1 MFDGAQ
7 VRRGRLGRALM
18 AISAVAAFCAATP
31 AAAQNKSDQSVTFHK
46 EIEPILQRS
55 CQQCHRPDSI
65 APMSL
70 ITYQETRPYAREI
83 KRRVALKNNYGQRGV
98 MPPWFIEKN
107 IGIQKFKD
115 DISLSDD
122 EVAKI
127 AKWVDSGAPE
137 GDAKDAPPALKFAD
151 DKEWFLGK
159 PDLIVSSPEVLVKGV
174 SPDWWGDFGETKIT
188 GLKENRYAK
197 AVQYKEVSPAP
208 KGMLKS
214 ESKGDTYAGQGKV
227 ALVVFHHGSAGVHVP
242 SDDPIAGDP
251 EANLAGQLSLHEV
264 GRNGDQFPPEAGKLI
279 PANGFLSWNAHVHSP
294 GVVGAD
300 RKARLDL
307 GMWFHPTGYKPKYKE
322 SGIQM
327 GSTELDIRPDSDY
340 QRYDGYWV
348 APQPVRML
356 NFEPHMHATGLRM
369 CVEAIYA
376 RSIETLNCSGYD
388 HNWVRNYQY
397 DDNVAPLLP
406 KGTILHVIGWF
417 DGTAKN
423 PNIIEPRNTTVYGR
437 RTVSNMFGVE
447 NRGNLLTD
455 EEYQE
460 EVAKRKAYYEKTG
473 EPIIG
478 CPACYATTPTGPV
491 SK

>member
-1 MFDGAQ
+1 
-7 VRRGRLGRALM
+7 
-18 AISAVAAFCAATP
+18 
-31 AAAQNKSDQSVTFHK
+31 
-46 EIEPILQRS
+46 
-55 CQQCHRPDSI
+55 
-65 APMSL
+65 
-70 ITYQETRPYAREI
+70 
-83 KRRVALKNNYGQRGV
+83 
-98 MPPWFIEKN
+98 
-107 IGIQKFKD
+107 
-115 DISLSDD
+115 
-122 EVAKI
+122 
-127 AKWVDSGAPE
+127 
-137 GDAKDAPPALKFAD
+137 
-151 DKEWFLGK
+151 
-159 PDLIVSSPEVLVKGV
+159 
-174 SPDWWGDFGETKIT
+174 
-188 GLKENRYAK
+188 
-197 AVQYKEVSPAP
+197 
-208 KGMLKS
+208 
-214 ESKGDTYAGQGKV
+214 
-227 ALVVFHHGSAGVHVP
+227 
-242 SDDPIAGDP
+242 
-251 EANLAGQLSLHEV
+251 
-264 GRNGDQFPPEAGKLI
+264 
-279 PANGFLSWNAHVHSP
+279 
-294 GVVGAD
+294 
-300 RKARLDL
+300 
-307 GMWFHPTGYKPKYKE
+307 
-322 SGIQM
+322 M

-455 EEYQE
+455 EQYQE

-478 CPACYATTPTGPV
+478 CPACYATTPAAPV